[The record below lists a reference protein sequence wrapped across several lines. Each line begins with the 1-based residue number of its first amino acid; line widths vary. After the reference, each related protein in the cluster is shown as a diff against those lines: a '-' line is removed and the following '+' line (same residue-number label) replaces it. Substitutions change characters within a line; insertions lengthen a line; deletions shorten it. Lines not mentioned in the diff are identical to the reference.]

1 MDPATPPHPRHHA
14 IAQLT
19 ASIARVEQTAKQW
32 RQALEQHLVQG
43 RNADRCRGQ
52 LRRTEAQ
59 LALLR
64 QSRDHILA
72 GVPIPLLPK
81 GAEGML
87 VLATGVGAERQ
98 RLGATT
104 ARH

>member
-1 MDPATPPHPRHHA
+1 MDDATPPHPRHHT

-19 ASIARVEQTAKQW
+19 AAIAQVEETAKQW
-32 RQALEQHLVQG
+32 RQALEQHLAQG
-43 RNADRCRGQ
+43 RNANRCRGQ

-72 GVPIPLLPK
+72 EVPQFVAAQKAPK
-81 GAEGML
+81 EC
-87 VLATGVGAERQ
+87 
-98 RLGATT
+98 
-104 ARH
+104 